1 MEMTIPLRV
10 NLRID
15 FDPGEHDV
23 EGLLENSRC
32 EIFLERAD
40 VPVLSVEITDWEKPG
55 EYE

>member
-23 EGLLENSRC
+23 EELLENSRC

>member
-23 EGLLENSRC
+23 EELLENLRC
-32 EIFLERAD
+32 EIFLERND